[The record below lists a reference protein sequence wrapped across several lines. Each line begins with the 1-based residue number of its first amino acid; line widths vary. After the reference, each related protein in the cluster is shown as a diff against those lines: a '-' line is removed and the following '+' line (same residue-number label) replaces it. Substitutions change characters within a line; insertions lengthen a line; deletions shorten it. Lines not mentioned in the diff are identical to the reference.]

1 MFLSLVNLSIK
12 KRGEIDTLESKYI
25 NLLHLNMII

>member
-12 KRGEIDTLESKYI
+12 TRGEIDTLESKHI